1 MVFGSLRNQVT
12 IVGSLHDKPLVT
24 VFESGAMVARFSMG
38 LEKAATG
45 RPTGREQ
52 AFSMFAWGT
61 TAEFINRHFS
71 AGRKIAVTGRLVN
84 RTHVGPKGKPQKI
97 TEVEVRQ
104 VVLLES

>member
-12 IVGSLHDKPLVT
+12 LVGNLHDKPLVT
-24 VFESGAMVARFSMG
+24 VFESGAMVARFSLG

-45 RPTGREQ
+45 RPAGSEQ
-52 AFSMFAWGT
+52 AFPLFAWGT

-71 AGRKIAVTGRLVN
+71 SGRKVAVTGRLVN
-84 RTHVGPKGKPQKI
+84 RTYVGPMGKPRKI